1 MKKYAFRP
9 DSLDGLE
16 SRLVLSTVSAGVP
29 TEVRTLREPPGSVMQ
44 ALSRPASNREASR
57 FEVGWMREMVS
68 HHGMAIRMARLAL
81 VNSENPEVGSLARG
95 IIRAQ
100 TGEIGQLQAWLAGGY
115 GVSGVRPIAT
125 ADDRE
130 MLRELRGQTGMA
142 FDRAFLSMMIEHH
155 QAAVEDADEL
165 LDRGFHPR
173 LLQLGRDIIATQTQ
187 EVGQMR
193 RLLAESGGPMPGGGG
208 PVHHGM

>member
-16 SRLVLSTVSAGVP
+16 SRLVLSSVSAGVP
-29 TEVRTLREPPGSVMQ
+29 TEVRTLREPPGSVVQ
-44 ALSRPASNREASR
+44 ALSRPAPNREASR
-57 FEVGWMREMVS
+57 FEVGWMREMVG

-81 VNSENPEVGSLARG
+81 VNSENAEVGSLARG
-95 IIRAQ
+95 IVRAQ
-100 TGEIGQLQAWLAGGY
+100 TREIGQLQAWLAGGY
-115 GVSGVRPIAT
+115 GVRGVRPTAT

-130 MLRELRGQTGMA
+130 MLRGLRGQTGMA

-155 QAAVEDADEL
+155 QAAVEDANEL

-187 EVGQMR
+187 EIGQMR
-193 RLLAESGGPMPGGGG
+193 RLLAESGSPMPGEGG